1 MNRIF
6 HARVMP
12 GQYMLLALVTFLAI
26 WSLWDKRPV
35 LAAVWMLWLVLL
47 IERLIHTTYTITAEG
62 TLQIS
67 RGRFNRLRE
76 RPLSDIVGVERA
88 SSMEVAGHAWVRY
101 VLVRY
106 KDGKHDA
113 LMPVKEEEF
122 IRLLR
127 KRMSQAC

>member
-6 HARVMP
+6 HARFAF
-12 GQYMLLALVTFLAI
+12 GQSLMLALVAFLAV

-47 IERLIHTTYTITAEG
+47 IERLIHTTYTITADD

-67 RGRFNRLRE
+67 RGRFSRLRE

-88 SSMEVAGHAWVRY
+88 SSMQVGGRALVRY

-106 KDGKHDA
+106 KDGRFDA
-113 LMPVKEEEF
+113 LRPAKEDEF
-122 IRLLR
+122 VRLLL
-127 KRMSQAC
+127 KRMEA